1 MICPLYIRQARCE
14 LGEAA
19 ESAVFFEG
27 FIVDGA
33 LILVEEFHED
43 AEDEAETFLCLCSL
57 FIYEK

>member
-43 AEDEAETFLCLCSL
+43 AEDET
-57 FIYEK
+57 